1 MKDIHTFVIL
11 AYLENDNLEECI
23 KSVLNQT
30 VKSNV
35 IIATSTKSD
44 FIIDLAS
51 EYGLGVMINDS
62 SSNKANDYNYA
73 LNAFD
78 TKLVTIAHQDDVYDR
93 NYVKEI
99 LKSYEQNNDASII
112 FTDYYEVLND
122 KKIKD
127 NFKKRITKL
136 LLKPLKYKRLQNKK
150 YFKKL
155 SLKYKQCFC
164 TSSVTY
170 VKENIE
176 KEFFSNE
183 LTYNNDWLSF
193 INLANVNSK
202 FVYIN
207 KKLIWKRVKE
217 VLNNEEKINENIFI
231 YRKMW
236 PNWLINRIYKIKEE
250 KIVKEKND

>member
-1 MKDIHTFVIL
+1 MRDIHTFVIL

-30 VKSNV
+30 IKSNV
-35 IIATSTKSD
+35 IIATSTKND

-51 EYGLGVMINDS
+51 EYGLGVMVNDS
-62 SSNKANDYNYA
+62 PSNKGRDYNYA
-73 LNAFD
+73 LNTFD
-78 TKLVTIAHQDDVYDR
+78 TKLVTIAHQDDIYDR

-99 LKSYEQNNDASII
+99 LKSYEQNKDASII
-112 FTDYYEVLND
+112 FTDHYEILKD

-127 NFKKRITKL
+127 NFKKKITKL

-150 YFKKL
+150 YFKNL
-155 SLKYKQCFC
+155 VLKYKQCFC

-170 VKENIE
+170 VKNNIN
-176 KEFFSNE
+176 KEFFVTD

-193 INLANVNSK
+193 INLARDESK

-207 KKLIWKRVKE
+207 KKLVGKRVNDKKI
-217 VLNNEEKINENIFI
+217 EEKINEDIFV

-236 PNWLINRIYKIKEE
+236 PNWLINYIYKIKED
-250 KIVKEKND
+250 KTIVKEE

>member
-62 SSNKANDYNYA
+62 PSNKANDYNYA

-99 LKSYEQNNDASII
+99 LKIYEQNNDASII

-170 VKENIE
+170 VKKNIE
-176 KEFFSNE
+176 KKFFSNE

-207 KKLIWKRVKE
+207 KKLIWKRVKK

-231 YRKMW
+231 YRKLW
-236 PNWLINRIYKIKEE
+236 PNWLIDRIYKIKEE